1 MGAHRRGENAPE
13 GSRIGIEFLY
23 LDEASPVQLARWL
36 KDSAPVSFI
45 SKDCHSHSVTSFSA

>member
-1 MGAHRRGENAPE
+1 MGALRWCENAPE

-23 LDEASPVQLARWL
+23 LDEASLVQLARWL

-45 SKDCHSHSVTSFSA
+45 PKDCHSTP